1 MSKKTSTKTE
11 ASAEPRRREVR
22 WSAKKKQELVMRLFR
37 GESLDALSR
46 ETGLPASRIASWCDA
61 SLEAVE
67 GALKSKPSTDE
78 LGGVEKAALERK
90 LGELLMTNELLEEK
104 MRRLQQ
110 RPFPGRRSKK

>member
-1 MSKKTSTKTE
+1 
-11 ASAEPRRREVR
+11 
-22 WSAKKKQELVMRLFR
+22 MRLFR
-37 GESLDALSR
+37 GESLDGLSR
-46 ETGLPASRIASWCDA
+46 ETGLPASRIASWRDA

-67 GALKSKPSTDE
+67 GALKSKPSSE
-78 LGGVEKAALERK
+78 EAVGSEKAALERK